1 MKDNDKNRTYA
12 LIGTIVFH
20 TLLILM
26 LCYFTFTHTLPT
38 EDGGVLVQFGNIDA
52 ARGTFEPQHT
62 GEAPEPVRQP
72 PTPTP
77 PPQPKVAEKIVT
89 QDIEESVA
97 IEEEKKRKK
106 EEEEK
111 EKQKRIEEE
120 RIRKEKEEAE
130 RKKQEE
136 ERKAADIAKRVAG
149 ALGSGN
155 QNASRGTAENGAGSQ
170 GSPFGNS
177 TEGKNT
183 GVGGIGDFDLNGRS
197 LGGEGLPRPAYQ
209 AQEEGKVVIAITVDP
224 KGNVIM
230 AEIGKGTT
238 IENVS
243 LRNAAK
249 DAAKR
254 AKFNAINGTA
264 NQSGTITYRFNLK

>member
-1 MKDNDKNRTYA
+1 MKDNDKNKTYA
-12 LIGTIVFH
+12 LVGTILFH
-20 TLLILM
+20 LLLILM
-26 LCYFTFTHTLPT
+26 LCYFTFSHTLPT
-38 EDGGVLVQFGNIDA
+38 DDGGVLVQFGNIDA
-52 ARGTFEPQHT
+52 ARGTFEPQYT
-62 GEAPEPVRQP
+62 GEVPEPARPVTP
-72 PTPTP
+72 PT
-77 PPQPKVAEKIVT
+77 PPQPKMAEKIVT

-97 IEEEKKRKK
+97 IEEEAKRKK
-106 EEEEK
+106 EQKEQEEK
-111 EKQKRIEEE
+111 KRVEEE

-149 ALGSGN
+149 ALGSGSKN
-155 QNASRGTAENGAGSQ
+155 SDKGTAESGSGSQ

-177 TEGKNT
+177 TEGKTT

-209 AQEEGKVVIAITVDP
+209 VQEEGKIVIAITVDP

-238 IENVS
+238 IENAS
-243 LRNAAK
+243 LRNASK
-249 DAAKR
+249 EAAKK